1 MCVTKL
7 PFDWYTTL
15 DTSDNIG
22 VVERLLND
30 LNPELLKRRDFYI
43 RLLMTIF
50 QFLMLYGLKLEI
62 EPFMT
67 RKTRRIPTLT
77 PYFPTNRGKSEVLIQ
92 ISLK

>member
-67 RKTRRIPTLT
+67 SVLGIIKCYIP
-77 PYFPTNRGKSEVLIQ
+77 NER
-92 ISLK
+92 